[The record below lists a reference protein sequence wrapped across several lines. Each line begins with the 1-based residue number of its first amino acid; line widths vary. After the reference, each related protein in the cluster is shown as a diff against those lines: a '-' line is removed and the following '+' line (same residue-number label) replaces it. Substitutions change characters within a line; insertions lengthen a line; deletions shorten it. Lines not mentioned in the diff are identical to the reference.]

1 MLRAIVLYISVYF
14 MVAIQIFAS
23 LLNANYVYTMSIYK
37 IQDTMMMGA
46 DYYQT
51 ESEIASLLAEGKV
64 PIGVGQNTK
73 IKWVPSLS
81 LTHIVQRKNN
91 FHLLP
96 HQGNHTC
103 VFDIRIDFHKTMLN
117 RSFTIF
123 VFFFFEG
130 IASLTRMPRLERMW
144 SLQMLKWV
152 YPICAQKSIDALG
165 NFLATQNTISF
176 LSTPICL
183 LNALISQGVQEA
195 DRPNEGFY
203 IRSGI
208 TVILKNATINDGT
221 VI

>member
-1 MLRAIVLYISVYF
+1 

-23 LLNANYVYTMSIYK
+23 LLNSNYVYTMSIYK

-123 VFFFFEG
+123 VFFLFRRNC
-130 IASLTRMPRLERMW
+130 I
-144 SLQMLKWV
+144 
-152 YPICAQKSIDALG
+152 ID
-165 NFLATQNTISF
+165 
-176 LSTPICL
+176 
-183 LNALISQGVQEA
+183 
-195 DRPNEGFY
+195 
-203 IRSGI
+203 
-208 TVILKNATINDGT
+208 KNAKIGKN
-221 VI
+221 VIIANAEVSIPYMCAKVNWCSWKLSSNSKHYFIFVYSRLLIKCFDFSGCSRSRQTKWRILHSVRDHSHSEECNN